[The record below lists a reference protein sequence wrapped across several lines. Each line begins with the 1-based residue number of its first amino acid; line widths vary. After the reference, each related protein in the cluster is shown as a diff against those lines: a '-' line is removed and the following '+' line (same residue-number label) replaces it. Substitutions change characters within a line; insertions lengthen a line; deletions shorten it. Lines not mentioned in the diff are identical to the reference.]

1 MVLKKLGDHFKVRV
15 LPALSDNYMY
25 LLVDQNTKEAAV
37 VDPVDPEAVLK
48 AVKATKHDL
57 KIINMDLLHLEPTK
71 MLHLKPQQLEIGRL
85 SYAICMS
92 IIKSSCTKVPYPHLK
107 IQFCVMRHVSGKTN

>member
-1 MVLKKLGDHFKVRV
+1 M

-57 KIINMDLLHLEPTK
+57 KILNMDLFHLEPTK
-71 MLHLKPQQLEIGRL
+71 ILHLKPQQLEIGGCASEL
-85 SYAICMS
+85 CNM
-92 IIKSSCTKVPYPHLK
+92 
-107 IQFCVMRHVSGKTN
+107 HVHNKKFLY